1 MKRYLCA
8 ALVVLCGSLFSVAQ
22 ATAVHVTEKSTEC
35 PCHKHKSCNC
45 HHHHKHHDCHCK
57 K

>member
-8 ALVVLCGSLFSVAQ
+8 ALVVLSGSLFSVAQ

-35 PCHKHKSCNC
+35 PCHKHKSCDC
-45 HHHHKHHDCHCK
+45 QHHHKHHDCHCK